1 MGWDWASFGSLHRYE
16 SGTKLGV
23 GFELAGSLVPLGAV
37 GPFLAKICAF
47 INKQARN

>member
-1 MGWDWASFGSLHRYE
+1 MGWDWASFGSLRRYG
-16 SGTKLGV
+16 SGGKLGA

-37 GPFLAKICAF
+37 GPSLAKICAF